1 MSLIKQ
7 SADLARNCPV
17 AQGCG
22 HRTLDTGH
30 TAALW
35 LMALCT
41 GQWALDSPWPRK
53 SADRPI
59 ANRPIATIEAPSL
72 PPLAPL
78 AQVIDPDLLDRQ
90 DRSVL
95 KLIHP
100 KATLGDAAA
109 IEPHR
114 RPEGQVTTHL
124 QLADDPDVARRRR
137 GAVALR

>member
-1 MSLIKQ
+1 ME
-7 SADLARNCPV
+7 
-17 AQGCG
+17 
-22 HRTLDTGH
+22 
-30 TAALW
+30 
-35 LMALCT
+35 
-41 GQWALDSPWPRK
+41 WPRK

-114 RPEGQVTTHL
+114 RPEGQATTRL